1 MSVIHTFLAIDQ
13 QLFLWLN
20 THWHT
25 PFLDTVFVFLTTKQ
39 NWLLPGIAMMVF
51 LAVHEKRQAPR
62 LFLMLLLAI
71 ILADQLSSGVLKP
84 LVGRL
89 RPCKVLEGFR
99 LLVPCGGRWSFPSA
113 HAANAAAVAVV
124 LTGWYPRW
132 RIAFGVLAFLIGYSR
147 IYVGVHY
154 PLDVLGG
161 WALGILCGIVVLL
174 GTQWVRK
181 RFLITASETT
191 EEKR

>member
-1 MSVIHTFLAIDQ
+1 
-13 QLFLWLN
+13 
-20 THWHT
+20 
-25 PFLDTVFVFLTTKQ
+25 
-39 NWLLPGIAMMVF
+39 MMVF

-71 ILADQLSSGVLKP
+71 ILADQL
-84 LVGRL
+84 
-89 RPCKVLEGFR
+89 
-99 LLVPCGGRWSFPSA
+99 PCGGRWSFPSA

-161 WALGILCGIVVLL
+161 WALGILCGIVVLQ